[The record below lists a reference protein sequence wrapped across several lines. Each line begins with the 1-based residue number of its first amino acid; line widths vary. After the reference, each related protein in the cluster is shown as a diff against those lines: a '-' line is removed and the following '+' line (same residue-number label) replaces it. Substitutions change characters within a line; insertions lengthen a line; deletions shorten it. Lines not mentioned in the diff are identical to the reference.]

1 MQCSWANAA
10 CWIFPG
16 LCRTC
21 EIFGVNELVV
31 SNLKLL
37 EEKQF
42 QSLSVTA
49 EKWIKITEVSEFHR
63 VSPSSC
69 VFTFSY
75 VHQVKLASL
84 REYLLSMRGQSYS
97 LVGVEQT
104 AQSKC
109 ITKYQFQR
117 KTVLVLGCVC
127 TYYMNCHIWCGDNNR
142 DLHIG
147 NCMIKKTWAVH
158 EFASLWNFGCWLLC
172 FTMKWSCTW
181 CKMRVYCALQCGLFS
196 AVCTVY
202 IVYVMTYHMH
212 HRIWNSSIGLESCI
226 PSADHLC
233 AHSWVTLI
241 HVSRWAE
248 TESLQKG
255 SYRINMKVF
264 YTQSAGMRYCTVH

>member
-1 MQCSWANAA
+1 MVACQWYLIIPTTWDVQCSWANAA
-10 CWIFPG
+10 CWIFAG

-49 EKWIKITEVSEFHR
+49 EKWIKITEVSEFHH

-69 VFTFSY
+69 MCVHFFIF
-75 VHQVKLASL
+75 HQVKLASL
-84 REYLLSMRGQSYS
+84 REYLLSMRGQGYS

-127 TYYMNCHIWCGDNNR
+127 TFYMNCHIWCGYNNR

-147 NCMIKKTWAVH
+147 NCIIKKKP
-158 EFASLWNFGCWLLC
+158 E
-172 FTMKWSCTW
+172 
-181 CKMRVYCALQCGLFS
+181 QCMS
-196 AVCTVY
+196 S
-202 IVYVMTYHMH
+202 H
-212 HRIWNSSIGLESCI
+212 HCEI
-226 PSADHLC
+226 
-233 AHSWVTLI
+233 
-241 HVSRWAE
+241 
-248 TESLQKG
+248 
-255 SYRINMKVF
+255 
-264 YTQSAGMRYCTVH
+264 

>member
-1 MQCSWANAA
+1 M
-10 CWIFPG
+10 
-16 LCRTC
+16 
-21 EIFGVNELVV
+21 

-75 VHQVKLASL
+75 LNQVKLASL
-84 REYLLSMRGQSYS
+84 REYLLSMRGQGYS

-117 KTVLVLGCVC
+117 KTVLVLGCVG
-127 TYYMNCHIWCGDNNR
+127 TYYMNCHIWCGNNNR

-147 NCMIKKTWAVH
+147 NCIIKKPEQCMSLHHCEIWAVDYH
-158 EFASLWNFGCWLLC
+158 EVKLHLMQDESILC
-172 FTMKWSCTW
+172 IAVWIILCS
-181 CKMRVYCALQCGLFS
+181 VYCIHS
-196 AVCTVY
+196 VCDD
-202 IVYVMTYHMH
+202 
-212 HRIWNSSIGLESCI
+212 L
-226 PSADHLC
+226 
-233 AHSWVTLI
+233 
-241 HVSRWAE
+241 
-248 TESLQKG
+248 
-255 SYRINMKVF
+255 SY
-264 YTQSAGMRYCTVH
+264 AP

>member
-84 REYLLSMRGQSYS
+84 REYLLSMRGQGYS

-147 NCMIKKTWAVH
+147 NCMIKKNLSSAWVCIIVKFRLLITLFYHEVKLHLMQDESILCIAV
-158 EFASLWNFGCWLLC
+158 WIILC
-172 FTMKWSCTW
+172 SVHCIH
-181 CKMRVYCALQCGLFS
+181 S
-196 AVCTVY
+196 VCDD
-202 IVYVMTYHMH
+202 
-212 HRIWNSSIGLESCI
+212 L
-226 PSADHLC
+226 
-233 AHSWVTLI
+233 
-241 HVSRWAE
+241 
-248 TESLQKG
+248 
-255 SYRINMKVF
+255 SY
-264 YTQSAGMRYCTVH
+264 AP